1 MMFPVV
7 RKQSEERTRMTNI
20 VITMAGAGK
29 RFRDAGYTCPKYC
42 IEVHGKTLFSWA
54 MLSLAS
60 FIKEDAA
67 FTFICRS
74 EDSAA
79 SFIETECRHLGIRRY
94 TVLQLEEQTDGQATT
109 ALLAEPAL
117 EDPALPFLIYNI
129 DTFVHPDAIDAAQ
142 VRGDGWIPCFPGKGD
157 GWSFARTDASGKVL
171 ELREKLR
178 ISPHATIGLY
188 WFSSFHLYKAAYQ
201 AYYSDASRMEKGEKY
216 VAPLYNQII
225 GSSHDVFIHEV
236 PFDAVIPLGI
246 PQEVDDFRQRGEIP
260 AGLES
265 LAS

>member
-1 MMFPVV
+1 
-7 RKQSEERTRMTNI
+7 MTNV

-29 RFRDAGYTCPKYC
+29 RFTDAGYTCPKYC

-60 FIKEDAA
+60 FIKDNAV

-79 SFIETECRHLGIRRY
+79 SFIEAESRNLGIHRY
-94 TVLQLEEQTDGQATT
+94 SVLQLEEQTDGQATT

-117 EDPALPFLIYNI
+117 ENHALPFLIYNI

-157 GWSFARTDASGKVL
+157 GWSFARTDSSGKVL

-225 GSSHDVFIHEV
+225 SGAHDVFIHEV
-236 PFDAVIPLGI
+236 PHDMVIPLGT
-246 PQEVDDFRQRGEIP
+246 PQEVTDFRQRGGIP

-265 LAS
+265 LELRVVR

>member
-1 MMFPVV
+1 
-7 RKQSEERTRMTNI
+7 MTNV
-20 VITMAGAGK
+20 VITMAGAGQ

-60 FIKEDAA
+60 FIKNDAV

-74 EDSAA
+74 EDSA
-79 SFIETECRHLGIRRY
+79 SGFIENESRNLGIQRY
-94 TVLQLEEQTDGQATT
+94 SVLELEKQTDGQATT
-109 ALLAEPAL
+109 ALLAEPVL
-117 EDPALPFLIYNI
+117 ENHALPFLIYNI
-129 DTFVHPDAIDAAQ
+129 DTFVHPHAIDAAQ
-142 VRGDGWIPCFPGKGD
+142 VRGDGWIPCFPGRGD
-157 GWSFARTDASGKVL
+157 GWSFAKADSSGKVL

-188 WFSSFHLYKAAYQ
+188 WFSSFHLYKSAYQ
-201 AYYSDASRMEKGEKY
+201 AYYSDVSNIEKGEKY

-236 PFDAVIPLGI
+236 PYEMVIPLGT
-246 PQEVDDFRQRGEIP
+246 PQEVAYFKQCSEIP

-265 LAS
+265 MKL

>member
-1 MMFPVV
+1 
-7 RKQSEERTRMTNI
+7 MTNV

-60 FIKEDAA
+60 FIKEGAV

-74 EDSAA
+74 EDSAE
-79 SFIETECRHLGIRRY
+79 SFIETESRNLGIHQY
-94 TVLQLEEQTDGQATT
+94 SVLQLKNQTDGQATT

-117 EDPALPFLIYNI
+117 ENHALPFLIYNI

-157 GWSFARTDASGKVL
+157 GWSFAKTDSSGKVL

-188 WFSSFHLYKAAYQ
+188 WFSSFHLYKSAYQ

-236 PFDAVIPLGI
+236 PLDMVIPLGT
-246 PQEVDDFRQRGEIP
+246 PQEVDYFRQRGEIP

-265 LAS
+265 LEL